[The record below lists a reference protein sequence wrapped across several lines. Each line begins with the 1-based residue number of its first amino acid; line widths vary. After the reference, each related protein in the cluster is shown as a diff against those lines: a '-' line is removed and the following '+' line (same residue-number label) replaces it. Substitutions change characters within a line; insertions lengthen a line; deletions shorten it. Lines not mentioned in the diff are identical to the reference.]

1 MTEYTDDVKLML
13 TTHPESRD
21 SDTLLYEV
29 FLKDKGY
36 DTALMSVHGLLER
49 IDGWLLPPF
58 YSIARL
64 RRKVQQE
71 CPDLRGKNYL
81 KRHKLA
87 KEMAGELQ

>member
-36 DTALMSVHGLLER
+36 DTSWQKKWLESCN
-49 IDGWLLPPF
+49 D
-58 YSIARL
+58 
-64 RRKVQQE
+64 
-71 CPDLRGKNYL
+71 
-81 KRHKLA
+81 
-87 KEMAGELQ
+87 